1 MAKPSIF
8 SRDYERKMKKRKKR
22 VILTIIIIAL
32 IVVCS
37 VFKFIISDLDFS
49 NVRAKLQAWVDSG
62 KTQEDLDKE
71 ALVDNKDKNEDIK
84 SETSTVSDE
93 IDELQKKELDLKIS
107 DEIILKASYEEKN
120 GKKQFTDI
128 EKKEGYDFDISP
140 SKEKVIVSTPTQDL
154 KLFNVDGSEKVITK
168 GVHTSTKGTK
178 FLKDN
183 IIEQMPNF
191 IWCEQ
196 ARFID
201 DKVVIYI
208 SELPYLGNGL
218 VDKYVWLKDTE
229 SFENPQNPNDTK
241 VYGIVGSDIQIG
253 DIKQEIGIEV
263 TVNGT
268 VYYVNANG
276 EVSN

>member
-32 IVVCS
+32 IVVC
-37 VFKFIISDLDFS
+37 VAFKFIISDLDFS

-84 SETSTVSDE
+84 PETSTVSVKTDE
-93 IDELQKKELDLKIS
+93 SQKKELNLKIS
-107 DEIILKASYEEKN
+107 DEIILKASYEEKD
-120 GKKQFTDI
+120 GKKQFTNI
-128 EKKEGYDFDISP
+128 EKMEGYDFDISP

-154 KLFNVDGSEKVITK
+154 KLFNVDGSEKIITK

-178 FLKDN
+178 FLKDD
-183 IIEQMPNF
+183 ILKQIPNF
-191 IWCEQ
+191 IWCNQ
-196 ARFID
+196 PRFID
-201 DKVVIYI
+201 DKMIIYI

-229 SFENPQNPNDTK
+229 SFESPENPNDTN
-241 VYGIVGSDIQIG
+241 VYGIVGSDIKIG
-253 DIKQEIGIEV
+253 SINQEKGIEV
-263 TVNGT
+263 TANGT